1 MYVCMYMYMYV
12 SIDRADASSPASIEC
27 TRHVGTRSYRRIAD
41 IVLSVCM
48 KFAFSHTG
56 QTDGK
61 EGGKEKEEREGS
73 TRF

>member
-1 MYVCMYMYMYV
+1 MYVCMYVYV
-12 SIDRADASSPASIEC
+12 YVRIDWSSRCFKPGVDRVHASRWNEI
-27 TRHVGTRSYRRIAD
+27 
-41 IVLSVCM
+41 LSVCM